1 MENFDTLVFPFYF
14 LKIHFFVYA
23 YLFFLHIFVRNSV
36 PVLRI
41 IKPDEKG
48 KQVKILNSP
57 AAVNFVKDSDEF
69 ATVCM

>member
-1 MENFDTLVFPFYF
+1 MENFDTLIFPFYF
-14 LKIHFFVYA
+14 LKIYFFVYA

-48 KQVKILNSP
+48 
-57 AAVNFVKDSDEF
+57 
-69 ATVCM
+69 TR